1 MRASP
6 LERIEMPAYPYF
18 VALHAL
24 LGTVSLITF
33 WSAAGMKKGSQ
44 RHRTIGKIFLLAMCG
59 VIVSGIPLVVEYVFF
74 RQNLVSGAFLAYLLP
89 LTAQAC
95 WLAWR
100 AVTDKRDW
108 RAMVARPAWRAWSW
122 AAMGAGLGVLALG
135 MVRGEPL
142 FMGFS
147 TIGLLLGVQMRQF
160 ARRGPKHANW
170 HVIQH
175 YQAMLGCGI
184 ATHVAFLGI
193 AMRPVWAWL
202 RTNAALPEQVAQ
214 LFPWFAPVAVAVLA
228 GLWLDRKYARPR
240 TRRDAPLS
248 TPAFRSLP

>member
-1 MRASP
+1 MTS
-6 LERIEMPAYPYF
+6 
-18 VALHAL
+18 
-24 LGTVSLITF
+24 
-33 WSAAGMKKGSQ
+33 
-44 RHRTIGKIFLLAMCG
+44 
-59 VIVSGIPLVVEYVFF
+59 
-74 RQNLVSGAFLAYLLP
+74 
-89 LTAQAC
+89 
-95 WLAWR
+95 
-100 AVTDKRDW
+100 
-108 RAMVARPAWRAWSW
+108 
-122 AAMGAGLGVLALG
+122 LAL
-135 MVRGEPL
+135 
-142 FMGFS
+142 

-248 TPAFRSLP
+248 TPAIRSLP

>member
-1 MRASP
+1 
-6 LERIEMPAYPYF
+6 MPGYRLF
-18 VALHAL
+18 VVLHVVSGVVALL
-24 LGTVSLITF
+24 TF
-33 WSAAGMKKGSQ
+33 WVAAWLKKGSP
-44 RHRTIGKIFLLAMCG
+44 RHR
-59 VIVSGIPLVVEYVFF
+59 LVG
-74 RQNLVSGAFLAYLLP
+74 RAFLIAMGGILASGMPMSAHFLFTGRSVAAVFLGYLLVI
-89 LTAQAC
+89 TAQAM
-95 WLAWR
+95 WMAWR

-135 MVRGEPL
+135 VARAEPL
-142 FMGFS
+142 FVGFS

-248 TPAFRSLP
+248 TPAIRSLP

>member
-1 MRASP
+1 
-6 LERIEMPAYPYF
+6 MPGYRLL
-18 VALHAL
+18 VALHIACGVVAL
-24 LGTVSLITF
+24 LGF
-33 WSAAGMKKGSQ
+33 WTTACLKKGSLP
-44 RHRTIGKIFLLAMCG
+44 HRLVGRTFLLAMCG
-59 VIVSGIPLVVEYVFF
+59 ILASGLPMTVHFL
-74 RQNLVSGAFLAYLLP
+74 LSGRPVAAAFLGYLLVI
-89 LTAQAC
+89 TAQAM
-95 WLAWR
+95 WMAWR

-170 HVIQH
+170 YVIQH

-248 TPAFRSLP
+248 TPAIRSLP

>member
-1 MRASP
+1 
-6 LERIEMPAYPYF
+6 MPGYRLF
-18 VALHAL
+18 VALHVISGVVAL
-24 LGTVSLITF
+24 LGFWTAASL
-33 WSAAGMKKGSQ
+33 KKGSP
-44 RHRTIGKIFLLAMCG
+44 RHRLVGRVYLLAMCG
-59 VIVSGIPLVVEYVFF
+59 ILASGVPMTAHFLLTDRPVAA
-74 RQNLVSGAFLAYLLP
+74 AFLGYLLVI
-89 LTAQAC
+89 TGQAM
-95 WLAWR
+95 WMAWR